1 MSTSLSLRH
10 APAPSLLAR
19 LIQAPE
25 LERIVRDLPSADFA
39 ALVREIG
46 VEDAGELVALASTEQ
61 LVAAFDEDLFVNSRP
76 GGRETFSRERFV
88 AWLEVLLEA
97 GDQAAAR
104 RVAELSEDFVVNAL
118 SSLILVF
125 DHDQLRERIS
135 EDDDVADEADEALG
149 RALNEEIDGYLLV
162 AKQEQGW
169 DAVLALVLALDRNYR
184 AMLERLLD
192 RCVALASRYV
202 DDLDALVEVLS
213 EAETLAEDVEAERE
227 ERRGQLGYVEPRAAK
242 GFLALAR
249 MPLQGKLGEL
259 PRDANT
265 LAYFRGLESQS
276 RHGGQEQRHR
286 RHAPTPTPTPARDAN
301 ALDRVLA
308 RLPRPDAAE
317 SALEREAPELALA
330 LRSLADDASPR
341 FDERLAELAY
351 LANVVLAGAA
361 AEDGR
366 RLRPAEAARA
376 ALATV
381 AFGAELQAREGGA
394 LERSSSSRATPE
406 QLREVLEAHPADLLF
421 RKACSALAS
430 QEGAGS
436 TGIVWSQA
444 QVERLRRL
452 AADGEP
458 RSEPHRIT
466 R

>member
-1 MSTSLSLRH
+1 MTTSPLLRH
-10 APAPSLLAR
+10 APARSLLAR
-19 LIQAPE
+19 LIQTPD
-25 LERIVRDLPSADFA
+25 LDRIVRDLPSADFA

-61 LVAAFDEDLFVNSRP
+61 LVAAFDEDLFVNARP
-76 GGRETFSRERFV
+76 GERETFSRRRFV

-97 GDQAAAR
+97 GDQVVAR
-104 RVAELSEDFVVNAL
+104 RVAGLSEDFVVHAL
-118 SSLILVF
+118 SSLMLVF

-135 EDDDVADEADEALG
+135 EDDDLADEADEALG

-184 AMLERLLD
+184 ALLERILD

-202 DDLDALVEVLS
+202 DDLDALVEALS

-227 ERRGQLGYVEPRAAK
+227 ERRAQLGYVEPRAAK

-286 RHAPTPTPTPARDAN
+286 PSAKRPTRDASS
-301 ALDRVLA
+301 LDRVLA

-381 AFGAELQAREGGA
+381 AFGAELQAQEGGA

-430 QEGAGS
+430 QAGAGS
-436 TGIVWSQA
+436 SGLVWSQA
-444 QVERLRRL
+444 QLERALGESVMRAL
-452 AADGEP
+452 PDG
-458 RSEPHRIT
+458 T
-466 R
+466 